1 MAPSA
6 STTTGLLSMP
16 TELLIR
22 IFEDSPDIP
31 TSVRLSSV
39 HKLLHDIWLDNN
51 DYIVRSIAKST
62 IPQAKEAMDLAVLET
77 RCRRHISHEIPPP
90 SHLWLPNLVRILDL
104 SATAHAGC
112 VSYRAMWSPRD
123 DLPDLACYYPI
134 RLCVLAFEYP
144 EARGA
149 LHARLQTSSANQ
161 LRDYYKLYTAIQN
174 PLSDEEATRQGL
186 RASIFEPSRFQHY
199 RSVEFTEDRWAYT
212 RQVIV
217 SAMRDR
223 RNGTNELPELPAAI
237 DGYAIDSWYF

>member
-6 STTTGLLSMP
+6 STTTGFLSMP

-22 IFEDSPDIP
+22 IFEDCPDIP

-39 HKLLHDIWLDNN
+39 HKLLHNIWLDNN

-62 IPQAKEAMDLAVLET
+62 IPRAKEAMDLAVLET